1 MKSQKTS
8 IHSQNS
14 TPKIENY
21 HKHPSPWL
29 PLVKHLILS
38 ALLLLLVI
46 PSNAQWNTEGD
57 ATAIVGSPNCFQL
70 TPPFANDQRGAVWN
84 TAQLDL
90 NEDFTLRFTANFG
103 SIDGLGADGI
113 AFVMHRDP
121 DGTTAIGGAAEG
133 IGYAHYVLTPDEVS
147 PSVAV
152 EFDTWYNGIATG
164 DGGSNDR
171 FRDHIAI
178 VENADQFNPL
188 QPIVNASGASNN
200 IEDGLDH
207 EIRIVWDADNTL
219 LSIFFDGEPRESITR
234 DFVNTAFA
242 GNSNVFWGFTA
253 STGGGTNEQTVCLEA
268 FCNESPEFQVSIGQ
282 HQGGV
287 NIDNEEGMSV
297 KVANECGYIVA
308 GRTETVTGDSRMTVA
323 RTDMDGNT
331 QWMRTYIPNIGNGI
345 GELLDIEA
353 VDDGYIA
360 LGWINTIG
368 HNMIFLRLNE
378 DGTVRW
384 ARINGNANPFE
395 EGWDIEQM
403 PNGNFI
409 AVASTGFRV
418 VLVGVDDTGTPF
430 LETSYGLPSESWL
443 GLAVEPTDDDGD
455 GVADDGFVICGS
467 KRDVPGIANTDWL
480 IIKTELNGTLEW
492 VETMGGMENDAL
504 LDIKQIDVDGD
515 GIVDV
520 NEYLVGGFISDPF
533 GANPTRTIATTAHF
547 SHVGFSGNPV
557 PATIYDDAVNNSLIT
572 GLEQLPNGGFILTG
586 SIEENPNTP
595 IRNAF
600 LIETF
605 LDRSMLWQQAYGT
618 QGWDDWSNSVEI
630 ADDQG
635 YCFTGGTQS
644 FMNNDG
650 DMYLVKTDELGNS
663 PCFEVQH
670 PMASADLFLSNINY
684 DLQTVT
690 TDDYDGLMNDVTVD
704 QITFIDEVFCPS
716 SKRDMSSSINEA
728 NESGYSLFPNPVKS
742 GSDLHITFEE
752 TVPANTVV
760 SLRDVNGRVL
770 FTKNHNA
777 EGEIQLTIPTTKL
790 SRGIYHLSIT
800 TEKGIST
807 SKVLIE

>member
-1 MKSQKTS
+1 MKSQMTS
-8 IHSQNS
+8 IHSKNS
-14 TPKIENY
+14 TTKIENS
-21 HKHPSPWL
+21 HKHPFP
-29 PLVKHLILS
+29 PLSLLKYLVVS
-38 ALLLLLVI
+38 ALLLLVATT
-46 PSNAQWNTEGD
+46 PSKAQWNTVED
-57 ATAIVGSPNCFQL
+57 ATALGGDCFQL

-84 TAQLDL
+84 TTQMDL

-133 IGYAHYVLTPDEVS
+133 IGYADYVLTPDEIN

-188 QPIVNASGASNN
+188 RPIVNASSVSNN

-207 EIRIVWDADNTL
+207 EIRIEWDADNTL
-219 LSIFFDGEPRESITR
+219 LSIFFDNVFRESITR
-234 DFVNTAFA
+234 DFVTTAFG
-242 GNSNVFWGFTA
+242 GNNMVFWGFTA

-282 HQGGV
+282 NQGGN
-287 NIDNEEGMSV
+287 NIDDEEGMSV

-308 GRTETVTGDSRMTVA
+308 GKTETVNGDSRMTVA
-323 RTDMDGNT
+323 RTDLDGNT

-368 HNMIFLRLNE
+368 HNMIFLRLEE

-403 PNGNFI
+403 PNGDFI

-430 LETSYGLPSESWL
+430 LENSYGINNESWL

-455 GVADDGFVICGS
+455 GVADDGFVVCGS
-467 KRDVPGIANTDWL
+467 KRDVLSLTNTDWL
-480 IIKTELNGTLEW
+480 ILKTDENGVLEW
-492 VETMGGMENDAL
+492 VETMGGTENDAL
-504 LDIKQIDVDGD
+504 LDIKQIDVNGD
-515 GIVDV
+515 GLVDA

-533 GANPTRTIATTAHF
+533 VNGSTRTLATTAQF
-547 SHVGFSGNPV
+547 SHNGLSGNAIPT
-557 PATIYDDAVNNSLIT
+557 TIYDDAINNSVVT

-586 SIEENPNTP
+586 SIEENPGTP

-600 LIETF
+600 LIETNF
-605 LDRSMLWQQAYGT
+605 NRNLIWQQAYGT

-630 ADDQG
+630 ANDEG

-650 DMYLVKTDELGNS
+650 DMYLVKTDEFGNS
-663 PCFEVQH
+663 PCFDVQQ
-670 PMASADLFLSNINY
+670 PMGSADLFLFNIVVANVVTENY
-684 DLQTVT
+684 AGLQNDLT
-690 TDDYDGLMNDVTVD
+690 TDQTA
-704 QITFIDEVFCPS
+704 FIDEVFCPS
-716 SKRDMSSSINEA
+716 TKRDMSSSIDAA
-728 NESGYSLFPNPVKS
+728 NENTYSLFPNPVKS
-742 GSDLHITFEE
+742 GADLHIAFDEP
-752 TVPANTVV
+752 VPANTVV
-760 SLRDVNGRVL
+760 SLRDINGRIL
-770 FTKNHNA
+770 YTKNYDS
-777 EGEIQLTIPTTKL
+777 EGQTQLTIPTTQL
-790 SRGIYHLSIT
+790 SVGMYHLSIS